1 MLTDLCPDV
10 AVPKGAARW
19 IGSVQHRM
27 AKAGEHRRASA
38 VDLAVAAAAAHHGPT
53 SSTAMPATAR
63 SPRHATDPNAHG
75 VRDVLP

>member
-1 MLTDLCPDV
+1 MFADLYPDM
-10 AVPKGAARW
+10 AVPKGAPRW
-19 IGSVQHRM
+19 IGSVRHRM

-38 VDLAVAAAAAHHGPT
+38 VDLAVAAHHGPT